1 MVNER
6 PVRILLECILV
17 MTYFYRARGGHV
29 PPRPA
34 PRSDTGSNI
43 THVILLF
50 LSEMV
55 REATEVEGDVSTHHM
70 IARYQTANKKS
81 TQV

>member
-1 MVNER
+1 
-6 PVRILLECILV
+6 

-29 PPRPA
+29 PRPA
-34 PRSDTGSNI
+34 PRSDTGSNT

-55 REATEVEGDVSTHHM
+55 RKATEEEGNLASHHM

-81 TQV
+81 TQVWNFFLFCQL